1 MKVEKNK
8 IKILLYSWQ
17 TSEIYFENLAI
28 WIFFLSKSAEFG
40 PFFPLENS
48 LYGFRFIEISPP
60 PKRTMP
66 KCAGLT
72 S

>member
-40 PFFPLENS
+40 PFFPWKMLFMGLGLSRFRPPS
-48 LYGFRFIEISPP
+48 LP
-60 PKRTMP
+60 
-66 KCAGLT
+66 
-72 S
+72 